1 VNKGRISYSVVNR
14 LINSQRYLHQA
25 HITMRLIP
33 LVYLALSAAAT
44 PLQADKSLNSRN
56 AKVNYDGYHV
66 YSLAPSS
73 ALEGRELER
82 RFERYHT
89 HPVRDTLEVAI
100 PPQDLEDF
108 HALDLKARL
117 VHSDLGSYIRSSEG
131 KAPSYNSALHKRG
144 ELPDLSWYDSYHKY
158 SDHLT
163 YWDDL
168 VAAFPDNSEKFEIGK
183 SYENRSIYAF
193 HLFGDEEK
201 KGYGKSGKGESK
213 VEKPIILWHA
223 TVHAREVRELFILN
237 FVEHGL
243 TPL

>member
-1 VNKGRISYSVVNR
+1 M
-14 LINSQRYLHQA
+14 LTNSFTPSDIPNEA
-25 HITMRLIP
+25 DITMRLIP

-44 PLQADKSLNSRN
+44 PLQADRTLSTRN
-56 AKVNYDGYHV
+56 EKISYDGYHV

-73 ALEGRELER
+73 ALEARELER

-89 HPVRDTLEVAI
+89 HPVRDTLEVAV
-100 PPQDLEDF
+100 PPSDLEHF
-108 HALDLKARL
+108 QALDLEARL
-117 VHSDLGSYIRSSEG
+117 VHSDLGSYIRSTEG

-144 ELPDLSWYDSYHKY
+144 ELPDLSWYDSYHNY

-168 VAAFPDNSEKFEIGK
+168 VAAFPDNSKKFEIGK

-201 KGYGKSGKGESK
+201 KKGYGKPWKGESK

-223 TVHAREVRELFILN
+223 TVHAREVRESSS
-237 FVEHGL
+237 
-243 TPL
+243 